1 MDRRR
6 ADSGRLAL
14 LCLAFA
20 LAAGCATNPAPGGW
34 LPSPAEAERTSYGGW
49 IELDLR
55 APSEGGR
62 RAHIEGE
69 FLAVGP
75 DSFVRFLTETGARQ
89 VALGDIV
96 HARLTGYDVEQTVG
110 VWTFPGFLLTAST
123 GAMAMLLAP
132 VWLATGAATTSSV
145 WSSAQ
150 TSTPR
155 RSWNDMCLYARFP
168 PGWPQGVAPAT
179 IRPDERWPQIRRE
192 LAKERDRI
200 EKEAKRSA
208 K

>member
-6 ADSGRLAL
+6 ADSVPVAL
-14 LCLAFA
+14 LCLALA
-20 LAAGCATNPAPGGW
+20 LAGGCATNPAPAGW
-34 LPSPAEAERTSYGGW
+34 LSTPHEAERTSYGGW

-55 APSEGGR
+55 APSTGGR
-62 RAHIEGE
+62 RAHVEGE

-75 DSFVRFLTETGARQ
+75 DSFVRFLTEEGARQ
-89 VALGDIV
+89 ASLGSIE
-96 HARLTGYDVEQTVG
+96 HARLTGYDVQQTVG

-123 GAMAMLLAP
+123 GAGAVLLAP
-132 VWLATGAATTSSV
+132 VWLLTGAATTHAV
-145 WSSAQ
+145 WGQAQ
-150 TSTPR
+150 TSVPR
-155 RSWNDMCLYARFP
+155 RSWDDMRMYARYP
-168 PGWPQGVAPAT
+168 PGWPESLDPAT

-200 EKEAKRSA
+200 EQEQKKSG